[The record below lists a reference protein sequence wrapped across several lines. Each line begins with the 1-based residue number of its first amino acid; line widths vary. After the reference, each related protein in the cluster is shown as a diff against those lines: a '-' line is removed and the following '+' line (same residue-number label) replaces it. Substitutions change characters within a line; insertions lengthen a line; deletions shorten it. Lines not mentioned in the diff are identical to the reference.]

1 MVDPEVKKLH
11 LLARV
16 VQVFTPSAPVDD
28 LALFAGRYDQLVAV
42 LGAYAQRGQHAV
54 IYGERGV
61 GKTSLANI
69 IDQASAKARGA
80 AIRVARLNCG
90 AQDNYSSLWLRALK
104 KLGHDGLEEHE
115 ITVSLVVDLLEREEG
130 APLIILDEFDRLDN
144 PEAVSMLAD
153 TIKTLSDQMIK
164 ATVVVVGV
172 GDTVTDLVADHRSV
186 ERALVQ
192 IQMPRMSRSELASAV
207 DKGLQRLNMRI
218 ADTAKVRI
226 TELSEGLPS
235 VTHLLAQHAALTAA
249 QNDRLEISDS
259 DVEKATKLA
268 VNKAQHSIL
277 DDYARAT
284 RSPRQDNL
292 FEEVLLAC
300 ALATKNELGWFTPVS
315 VCAPIAKILG
325 RSLKVGQFVRHLN
338 EFVSADHAKIL
349 EKDGAPRKFVYRFTS
364 PLMQAFVILRG
375 LADGR
380 IDEASLRRLRP
391 PMPELLDG
399 SAGIDDDDASRDGA
413 Q

>member
-1 MVDPEVKKLH
+1 MPNPEVKKLH
-11 LLARV
+11 LLAKV
-16 VQVFTPSAPVDD
+16 VQVFTPSAPIDD

-69 IDQASAKARGA
+69 IDQASAKARGTS
-80 AIRVARLNCG
+80 IRVARVNCG
-90 AQDNYSSLWLRALK
+90 AQDNYNTLWLRALK

-115 ITVSLVVDLLEREEG
+115 VSVALVVDLLEREEG
-130 APLIILDEFDRLDN
+130 APLIIIDEFDRLDN
-144 PEAVSMLAD
+144 VEAVSMLAD
-153 TIKTLSDQMIK
+153 TIKTLSDQMIR

-172 GDTVTDLVADHRSV
+172 GDTVSDLVADHRSV

-207 DKGLQRLNMRI
+207 EKGLQRLSMRI
-218 ADTAKVRI
+218 TDTAKARI
-226 TELSEGLPS
+226 TQLSEGLPS

-249 QNDRLEISDS
+249 QNDRLEIGDT
-259 DVEKATKLA
+259 DVDKATKLA
-268 VNKAQHSIL
+268 VKKAQHSVL

-300 ALATKNELGWFTPVS
+300 ALAPKNELGWFTPVS
-315 VCAPIAKILG
+315 VCGPIAKIMG

-338 EFVSADHAKIL
+338 QFAGPDHAMIL
-349 EKDGAPRKFVYRFTS
+349 QKDGAPRKFVYRFTS

-375 LADGR
+375 LADDR
-380 IDEASLRRLRP
+380 IDEAALAQLRP
-391 PMPELLDG
+391 LTPAELLDG
-399 SAGIDDDDASRDGA
+399 STGIDDSPLGGSTP
-413 Q
+413 